1 MDSWITGGENSKP
14 WMDSKREGDD
24 LRYLP
29 TGNQTFADI
38 RFNVIDPGKN
48 DRKSVVAVSRQKGFS
63 ETIEIPV
70 NKTAAAIY
78 MLHTSSKPTSEN
90 VSGAVSLLYAD
101 GSKVTRYML
110 MGKQLTYWWFSRL
123 KTDHSGIA
131 WYGSN
136 DVSKGVG
143 ISWCAIDN
151 PHPEK
156 SISKIILH
164 AAEDETIYTVLGIT
178 LSNQKHYVP
187 VNPVSYGGP
196 DNWAAA
202 TNMAALIEGLAGVK
216 DSPLT
221 QAYDQP
227 IISPRWNETK
237 TDTVNVTIRYAPSNG
252 YFAYSYINQP
262 NQNRIQLVV
271 TSGAEKINHH
281 ILIPQNKKPKSVILG
296 GKPVPFT
303 TSLVEQSHYVDFTV
317 EQQAAHEIIVQY

>member
-1 MDSWITGGENSKP
+1 
-14 WMDSKREGDD
+14 
-24 LRYLP
+24 
-29 TGNQTFADI
+29 
-38 RFNVIDPGKN
+38 
-48 DRKSVVAVSRQKGFS
+48 
-63 ETIEIPV
+63 
-70 NKTAAAIY
+70 
-78 MLHTSSKPTSEN
+78 
-90 VSGAVSLLYAD
+90 
-101 GSKVTRYML
+101 
-110 MGKQLTYWWFSRL
+110 
-123 KTDHSGIA
+123 
-131 WYGSN
+131 
-136 DVSKGVG
+136 
-143 ISWCAIDN
+143 
-151 PHPEK
+151 
-156 SISKIILH
+156 
-164 AAEDETIYTVLGIT
+164 VLGIS

-252 YFAYSYINQP
+252 YVAYSYINQP